1 MGDRT
6 TRHEGYA
13 VSHPKRK
20 QIGEGFGWLNPIVLL
35 RKIHL
40 KGTILGG
47 FVFMFGC
54 AVYDLLLISNV
65 LADKEVL
72 A

>member
-1 MGDRT
+1 MDDRT
-6 TRHEGYA
+6 TRHEGYEI
-13 VSHPKRK
+13 SQRKRK
-20 QIGEGFGWLNPIVLL
+20 QIEEGFGWLKVIALL

-47 FVFMFGC
+47 FLFTFGY
-54 AVYDLLLISNV
+54 AVYDLLPISNV
-65 LADKEVL
+65 LAHKEVL